1 MVNMDTKRRWLSLP
15 GIALGLLLTTL
26 AGCQTWVPTAG
37 VTLPSP
43 EYLDHPPQYIPP
55 SGVFPLPREEASMAA
70 IAARPAGAA
79 VLPAPLPGGPGR

>member
-1 MVNMDTKRRWLSLP
+1 MNTKRRWPWLP
-15 GIALGLLLTTL
+15 MAALGLMLAAQ

-43 EYLDHPPQYIPP
+43 AYLEHPPQYIPP
-55 SGVFPLPREEASMAA
+55 SLLFPLPREEATMEA

-79 VLPAPLPGGPGR
+79 VLPPPVVGGGGP